1 MKGLAGTG
9 VRRGARA
16 VGGAGREAP
25 RGGHAHRL
33 PRPGTR
39 GARVRGGLSG
49 ARGGAVR
56 EGRVCTTEGIHH
68 AVSGWEQTSPLHR
81 FPFLSE
87 DGLGAGGE
95 GASSKRSRAPIALR
109 VRAPT
114 ASPRPQ
120 RPQGL
125 RMGTGRLRGGSRRRC
140 QIRSVGFDWLASWLS
155 PSLAGHRPPARG
167 RAAAASGGRGRVCAR
182 VLGTRAGGRCAALGS
197 QGARGGPR
205 RRRARCVRAGSRAQP
220 RARQASEGV

>member
-1 MKGLAGTG
+1 M
-9 VRRGARA
+9 
-16 VGGAGREAP
+16 GGAGREAP

>member
-1 MKGLAGTG
+1 MKGLAGTR

-25 RGGHAHRL
+25 RGGHAHRP
-33 PRPGTR
+33 PRPGTQ

-68 AVSGWEQTSPLHR
+68 AVSSWEQTSPLHR

-114 ASPRPQ
+114 ASLRPQ

-140 QIRSVGFDWLASWLS
+140 QIRSAGFDWLASWLS
-155 PSLAGHRPPARG
+155 PSLAGHRPRPAAAPQQRLEGGAGGARGSSARG
-167 RAAAASGGRGRVCAR
+167 RAVRGASVSGSAGRPPPASRALCASGV
-182 VLGTRAGGRCAALGS
+182 
-197 QGARGGPR
+197 ARGS
-205 RRRARCVRAGSRAQP
+205 ARTPGK
-220 RARQASEGV
+220 

>member
-1 MKGLAGTG
+1 M
-9 VRRGARA
+9 
-16 VGGAGREAP
+16 GGAGREAP

-95 GASSKRSRAPIALR
+95 GASSKRSRTPIALR